1 MEGNMKR
8 VLVVLVL
15 AVVAAFTV
23 WMLMQKEAVTVPL
36 VKVATGEI
44 EQIAA
49 NSRAGTIKSC
59 RRSGL
64 SFLRGGTVSKL
75 LVKEGERVKAGQKL
89 LQLHDETEQI
99 SLLQSRTELRAAQIT
114 QEQSCFAAAL
124 AGREWERSKK
134 LEDKKL
140 VSTEKLDRISTE
152 FRLKS
157 LSCDLAKN
165 HVEQT
170 RSELMRRQVL
180 LDEMQLSA
188 PFAGVIAEIN
198 GELGE
203 FTTPSPPGVATPP
216 AVDLIDDSCLYVQA
230 PIDEVEAAHLKVGQ
244 AARITLD
251 AFRGRTFSGRLS
263 RISPYVSELE
273 KQART
278 VEVDVTFD
286 AVPEDA
292 LLLVGYSAD
301 VEIIIQKQ
309 ENQLRIPT
317 DTLLGGLYVLRFN
330 PANSML
336 EKVEIEPGIAN
347 WNWTGINKG
356 LKEGDLILQQLDTPG
371 AMDGAK
377 VEPE

>member
-1 MEGNMKR
+1 MKR
-8 VLVVLVL
+8 FLVVIGLV
-15 AVVAAFTV
+15 AVVAVAA
-23 WMLMQKEAVTVPL
+23 WLLIQKEAVSVPL

-49 NSRAGTIKSC
+49 NSRAGTVISC

-64 SFLRGGTVSKL
+64 SFLRGGRVSEL
-75 LVKEGERVKAGQKL
+75 LVTEGERVKAGQKL
-89 LQLHDETEQI
+89 LQLHDEAEQI
-99 SLLQSRTELRAAQIT
+99 SLLQSRTELRAAEIKKDQN
-114 QEQSCFAAAL
+114 CFAAAL
-124 AGREWERSKK
+124 AGREWDRSK
-134 LEDKKL
+134 LLAEKKL
-140 VSTEKLDRISTE
+140 VSTEKLDQLSTE
-152 FRLKS
+152 FRVKK
-157 LSCDLAKN
+157 LSCDLANN

-180 LDEMQLSA
+180 LDEMRLTA
-188 PFAGVIAEIN
+188 PFSGVIAEIN

-216 AVDLIDDSCLYVQA
+216 AVDLIDDSCLYVKA

-251 AFRGRTFSGRLS
+251 AFRGKVFSGQLT

-286 AVPEDA
+286 TVTEDTV
-292 LLLVGYSAD
+292 LLVGYSAD

-317 DTLLGGLYVLRFN
+317 DTLLGGQYVLRFN
-330 PANSML
+330 PDTSEL
-336 EKVEIEPGIAN
+336 VKVEIEPGIAN
-347 WNWTGINKG
+347 WNWTAIKKG
-356 LKEGDLILQQLDTPG
+356 LKAGDLILQKLDTPG
-371 AMDGAK
+371 ATEGAQVK
-377 VEPE
+377 PE